1 MQAARKSIDRRS
13 ISGPNF
19 LNTETVFLLNVLQM
33 QPCVCLS
40 CNLNHP
46 CIPVQEFR
54 AREISWYG
62 LILRWQFDPPSGDDV
77 EVITN
82 SVSDSDVTKSEV
94 SVTKSEVV
102 VKKGCVV
109 EVYELDPT
117 RSTRLLHYRG
127 NLMAYAS

>member
-1 MQAARKSIDRRS
+1 M
-13 ISGPNF
+13 
-19 LNTETVFLLNVLQM
+19 
-33 QPCVCLS
+33 S

-77 EVITN
+77 EVTNGDITN
-82 SVSDSDVTKSEV
+82 SEVKSVSDITNSISDVTSSK
-94 SVTKSEVV
+94 VV

-127 NLMAYAS
+127 KRAGGGGR